1 MDTARTIRIVIDAN
15 AAKAGAAQANAA
27 LNSIGNTARGTE
39 GHLGAADAGMR
50 RFAASTAGMGQSV
63 RAAND
68 NIVKGNNGILNMA
81 RSLGR
86 ATIALAGLTA
96 LTSGVTA
103 LAIALTGAADKA
115 GQIEAR
121 LRNATNSTAAFAA
134 ANADVRRIA
143 NETRNDL
150 VAVTTLY
157 AKMAKNADTLKLST
171 AGVGLATRS
180 FSMALKVGGATAQ
193 EAESSILQLG
203 QAMGSGVLNGD
214 EFKSLSENADVFIKM
229 LAKSMDVPVA
239 ALKKLGAEGK
249 ITGEQI
255 AKALTDPKIVA
266 DIEAQFGRIPVSFA
280 DVKTAVGNTLVEIA
294 GALKEGLGID
304 ASLAVM
310 VAQIQTFATNA
321 RPIFVQLG
329 QQIRQVFGT
338 IGPIFQAAF
347 AVVGPI
353 LTTVAQNMGS
363 IVKIAVAVGAAFGV
377 MKASMALSGVI
388 SQVTALGVSMGATGG
403 AASFFAGAMGFASQ
417 GLRMATGAMNT
428 FTVALLANPL
438 TAIAVVL
445 TGTIA
450 LLYQFR
456 DSIKIGTGEFGSLGD
471 MAREIFSMIGP
482 GLKALVTIAG
492 QVFSGIAGFVN
503 RHFGWIGTFVKKIFG
518 DVNFSFF
525 GMLQVA
531 GTVVDG
537 IAAYYINAFTLIK
550 NVWANLPTIMA
561 SVVGSAA
568 NFVITGI
575 ENMINKAINGING
588 LIAMANKVPGV
599 SLDGFT
605 GVTLGRVAAPAMPGN
620 LAGTSTGIGARAA
633 VDAFGQRVETRGRN
647 RTRGSG
653 APAAGPGSTTSAPP
667 SLTSNGGGDKD
678 GSNAADAAKKQADAI
693 KEYWDGLERA
703 RDAAGLLGGE
713 LERHNA
719 LLEYRKILGDGDL
732 ANARA
737 LTAEETTRITNLLQ
751 ETATRKA
758 LADLNQSN
766 ADLARAGNLLAEET
780 VLLGTM
786 SVDRVKEEMGVRTT
800 MGDLRARL
808 ARENVNMTN
817 AELDAAVALHEVLIR
832 QNIERTRANALTAE
846 RQRDGARLLD
856 RYEQDRDPAAYA
868 ARQRAERD
876 VAIRA
881 TVARDGET
889 PEQLAARIRAG
900 LEDSATEFSDDLKD
914 ISAQFHT
921 RMSSSVSQIA
931 DAIGGEWGAAINK
944 VGQAIAAMA
953 AMARGDTSKGG
964 LIGGIAD
971 LIGMGKNGKKNDFGK
986 SFEEASNNF
995 MKGFGDLKGS
1005 MNSAFSSFQ
1014 NLFKSGG
1021 GFMKSLGSVMG
1032 NAGMGAQVGSAVAGV
1047 GKMLW
1052 KRFNETGSQIGGAI
1066 GGAIG
1071 GPIGSII
1078 GSIGGGII
1086 GGLLGGKKRY
1096 AASSNITMG
1105 TNGLMATTTGN
1116 NQGLQGEAGQASASV
1131 IEGINAIAARLGVD
1145 ATGTANVSIGKYK
1158 HLWKVSDSGG
1168 QVGRK
1173 HGIDFGEDREAAI
1186 KYAIQNAI
1194 QDGVLVGL
1202 SSFSDRLLKSAP
1214 NLDSALGLAE
1224 SYEKLL
1230 RELSDL
1236 KDPLGG
1242 SVKAITDGLDK
1253 MAKSMIAAGA
1263 TADELA
1269 KVEEYRRLKLDD
1281 VLKEQLSG
1289 FADFK
1294 RSLFGEGSGV
1304 SALNRLTSAQS
1315 EFAGMQRIVASGG
1328 SVNQDEFTRIGQEVF
1343 NLARE
1348 VYGTSSSQF
1357 QAIRAALI
1365 AATDGA
1371 ITNVTKAFDDATV
1384 VAINQQTDA
1393 ANQNAAITNDLLRQQ
1408 NELLRRIAG
1417 GGGYSAND
1425 GMVVNGRYIGAAL

>member
-27 LNSIGNTARGTE
+27 LASIGNSARGANDNLAT
-39 GHLGAADAGMR
+39 ADAGMR
-50 RFAASTAGMGQSV
+50 RFSNSIRG
-63 RAAND
+63 AND
-68 NIVKGNNGILNMA
+68 NIVRGNSSLLMMA

-86 ATIALAGLTA
+86 ATVAMAGLTA

-103 LAIALTGAADKA
+103 LAMALTGAADKA

-121 LRNATNSTAAFAA
+121 LRNATKSTQAYAA

-143 NETRNDL
+143 NQTRNDL

-157 AKMAKNADTLKLST
+157 SKMAKNADTLKLST
-171 AGVGLATRS
+171 AGVGIATRS

-193 EAESSILQLG
+193 EAEASILQLG

-214 EFKSLSENADVFIKM
+214 EFKSLAENADVFIKM
-229 LAKSMDVPVA
+229 LAQSMGVPQA

-266 DIEAQFGRIPVSFA
+266 GIEAQFGRIPVSFA
-280 DVKTAVGNTLVEIA
+280 DVRTAIGNTLIEIA

-304 ASLAVM
+304 SSLAVM

-329 QQIRQVFGT
+329 QQIRQVFAT
-338 IGPIFQAAF
+338 IAPVFQTAF
-347 AVVGPI
+347 AVLGPV
-353 LTTVAQNMGS
+353 LGMVANNLGN
-363 IVKIAVAVGAAFGV
+363 IVKVGFAVAAGFGAIKAVELAGSMIATATNVAKLGAFMTGTT
-377 MKASMALSGVI
+377 G
-388 SQVTALGVSMGATGG
+388 VTAL
-403 AASFFAGAMGFASQ
+403 FAGAMTMARTAVN
-417 GLRMATGAMNT
+417 GL
-428 FTVALLANPL
+428 TVAIAANPIGLIVTAL
-438 TAIAVVL
+438 TV
-445 TGTIA
+445 GIA
-450 LLYQFR
+450 LLFQFR
-456 DSIKIGTGEFGSLGD
+456 DAIKMNSGEVGTLGD
-471 MAREIFSMIGP
+471 YAR
-482 GLKALVTIAG
+482 V
-492 QVFSGIAGFVN
+492 VFSD
-503 RHFGWIGTFVKKIFG
+503 IGKFLKNVADVGRAVFASVAAFFRQHLSPVVSFAKKIFG
-518 DVNFSFF
+518 DVNVSIF
-525 GMLQVA
+525 GVLQVVA
-531 GTVVDG
+531 TVVGGVVGHFIGMGNMARSIFMSAVTAVAAGVVG
-537 IAAYYINAFTLIK
+537 IANA
-550 NVWANLPTIMA
+550 A
-561 SVVGSAA
+561 
-568 NFVITGI
+568 ITGVQQ
-575 ENMINKAINGING
+575 MINGAITGING
-588 LIAMANKVPGV
+588 LIAMADALPLVEIGYRLSPVALPKIAGPKMP
-599 SLDGFT
+599 
-605 GVTLGRVAAPAMPGN
+605 TLGGAASDAASAYMDGQRTGQAGRRYVDGLRGRGN
-620 LAGTSTGIGARAA
+620 AVGREREARA
-633 VDAFGQRVETRGRN
+633 
-647 RTRGSG
+647 GSNQP
-653 APAAGPGSTTSAPP
+653 PANDNSFSNSNSNT
-667 SLTSNGGGDKD
+667 TSNGSGGD
-678 GSNAADAAKKQADAI
+678 GSKGADNAERQADAI
-693 KEYWDGLERA
+693 RDYWQGLEQA

-719 LLEYRKILGDGDL
+719 VLEYRKILGDGDL

-737 LTAEETTRITNLLQ
+737 LTAEETNRINTLLQ

-758 LADLNQSN
+758 LADLNQQN
-766 ADLARAGNLLAEET
+766 TDLARQGNMLTQEG

-786 SVDRVKEEMGVRTT
+786 SADRAREEMGVRNT
-800 MGDLRARL
+800 MGELRARL
-808 ARENVNMTN
+808 ARENASLTN
-817 AELDAAVALHEVLIR
+817 AELDAAVALHETLIR
-832 QNIERTRANALTAE
+832 QNIERERANRLTAE
-846 RQRDGARLLD
+846 RQREGARLLEG
-856 RYEQDRDPAAYA
+856 YERERDPAGYA

-876 VAIRA
+876 AAIRS

-889 PEQLAARIRAG
+889 PEQLNARIRAG
-900 LEDSATEFSDDLKD
+900 LVDSAEEFSDDLKD
-914 ISAQFHT
+914 ISKQFHD
-921 RMSSSVSQIA
+921 RMTNAITQIG

-953 AMARGDTSKGG
+953 AMARGDNSQGG
-964 LIGGIAD
+964 ILGGIAE
-971 LIGMGKNGKKNDFGK
+971 LFGKNRNGELNDFGK
-986 SFEEASNNF
+986 SFAEGTKNVMSFGREQSAAGYNNLKNLLSG
-995 MKGFGDLKGS
+995 KGEFV
-1005 MNSAFSSFQ
+1005 
-1014 NLFKSGG
+1014 
-1021 GFMKSLGSVMG
+1021 KSLGSVMG
-1032 NAGMGAQVGSAVAGV
+1032 SAAGGLQIGSIVGSV
-1047 GKMLW
+1047 GKMLN
-1052 KRFNETGSQIGGAI
+1052 KNFSEKGSQIGGMI
-1066 GGAIG
+1066 GSFI
-1071 GPIGSII
+1071 PIPGGSII
-1078 GSIGGGII
+1078 GSIAGGI
-1086 GGLLGGKKRY
+1086 LGGIFGNKKRY

-1105 TNGLMATTTGN
+1105 ANGLMATTTGN

-1158 HLWKVSDSGG
+1158 HLWKVSESGG

-1230 RELSDL
+1230 RELRDL

-1253 MAKSMIAAGA
+1253 MVKSMIAAGA
-1263 TADELA
+1263 TSDELA

-1281 VLKEQLSG
+1281 ILKEQLSG
-1289 FADFK
+1289 FNDFK
-1294 RSLFGEGSGV
+1294 RSLFGEGTGV
-1304 SALNRLTSAQS
+1304 SAMNRLLAAQN
-1315 EFAGMQRIVASGG
+1315 EFGGMQAVIAGG
-1328 SVNQDEFTRIGQEVF
+1328 GTVNQDEFTRVGQDVLG
-1343 NLARE
+1343 LARE

-1357 QAIRAALI
+1357 QAIRQALI

-1371 ITNVTKAFDDATV
+1371 ITNVTKTFNDATV